1 MSLHLDRQR
10 AALQYGLIWR
20 KPRFLARMAGFYL
33 KSFVV
38 RKRQPLRYVDFA
50 VDYSCNLKCAHCF
63 MTSLKKEGTQ
73 QRLQVSDYQRIA
85 RECLDLG
92 AIHLSMQ
99 GGEATL
105 LKNLED
111 LVRSLSPNRTLVSIT
126 TNGTTL
132 TPELVRNLR
141 AWGVDQL
148 NISIDSFD
156 PAEHDR
162 FRGMEGA
169 WERTFTGLKTARAA
183 GLNVQVNTT
192 VSKFNLYTPG
202 FRGLVEFC
210 IAERILLNI
219 VLAAPS
225 GNWDGNLQ
233 ATLDTDDMRCVRAL
247 VQSSAYVRQDMDS
260 IELGRGCPAMKE
272 AIYITPYGDVLCC
285 PFIHV
290 SFGNLHK
297 ESLRTIVDRAL
308 EYPFL
313 KAHAKQCLVAEERV
327 FMEQYM
333 SKTYGRPDLPADCGE
348 IFGTPQEV
356 AAAYTLPSP
365 VVVPDGEVGPRV
377 EAWRRQ
383 CETASQ
389 DPAPG
394 PCPCQCEVQDA
405 SRETLT
411 QR

>member
-1 MSLHLDRQR
+1 MSLHLERH
-10 AALQYGLIWR
+10 AAAIKYGLVWR
-20 KPRFLARMAGFYL
+20 KPQFLGRMAGFYL

-63 MTSLKKEGTQ
+63 MTSLKKNDEKS
-73 QRLQVSDYQRIA
+73 RLQLSDYRRIA
-85 RECLDLG
+85 QECVDLG
-92 AIHLSMQ
+92 AIHLSVQ

-105 LKNLED
+105 LKNLGE
-111 LVRSLSPNRTLVSIT
+111 LLGSLSPGRVLVSIT
-126 TNGTTL
+126 TNGTTI
-132 TPELVRNLR
+132 TPELAQRLR
-141 AWGVDQL
+141 GWGVDQL

-169 WERTFTGLKTARAA
+169 WDLTFAGLKTAREA

-202 FRGLVEFC
+202 FRGLVDFC
-210 IAERILLNI
+210 IEERILLNI

-225 GNWDGNLQ
+225 GNWDGNLS
-233 ATLDTDDMRCVRAL
+233 ATLDAEDMRCVRAL

-290 SFGNLHK
+290 SFGNLHE

-308 EYPFL
+308 QYPFL
-313 KAHAKQCLVAEERV
+313 QAHAKQCLVAEERV
-327 FMEQYM
+327 FMDKYM
-333 SKTYGRPDLPADCGE
+333 SKTFGRTDLPARYDE
-348 IFGTPQEV
+348 VFGTPEAV
-356 AAAYTLPSP
+356 AAEYTLPEP
-365 VVVPDGEVGPRV
+365 VVVADADVGPVV
-377 EAWRRQ
+377 EGWRRQ
-383 CETASQ
+383 CQGAERA
-389 DPAPG
+389 PAVH
-394 PCPCQCEVQDA
+394 Q
-405 SRETLT
+405 
-411 QR
+411 